1 MMSTHFVNVKSVTM
15 KFVTSVR
22 SQVRIWM
29 VETMVIL
36 YPNNP
41 TQIYVYIHIINIYTY
56 IFIYIIIHTPN
67 IYIYICNNCLI
78 HWFMYLCIHF
88 PWSGTHTVRSSRSWC
103 SGVSTTRRTSSECL
117 NGRAGP
123 PGGWRPGWRGIE
135 DIEVLKSLRRDMWQT
150 PQKCV
155 VPRNVEW
162 C

>member
-67 IYIYICNNCLI
+67 IYIYAIIVLFI
-78 HWFMYLCIHF
+78 DLCIYVF
-88 PWSGTHTVRSSRSWC
+88 IFLEAAPIRS
-103 SGVSTTRRTSSECL
+103 
-117 NGRAGP
+117 GP
-123 PGGWRPGWRGIE
+123 PGVDAVVSRPHGGHHRNASTEELDHQVVGGRDGGGSKIS
-135 DIEVLKSLRRDMWQT
+135 KS
-150 PQKCV
+150 
-155 VPRNVEW
+155 
-162 C
+162 